1 MTDTKKEFHGVYSN
15 GTGFKLVV
23 LEGSEDESLAAPE
36 SDVPCLGSWH
46 HGVDGSDFDC
56 DYNID
61 FGCDECVVNGGDR
74 DPRQESAD
82 QDIVEDFE
90 RGVGPLRV
98 GVDLVAL
105 HLGYVIPTRPPFA
118 CLEANGL
125 HGEWCLENVRGIDGE
140 ERSHDFTGICR
151 PEFLN
156 PVAALREILAE
167 PPFCDMEKFKVIAAQ
182 IAPVKSETKSPEVKP
197 CP

>member
-1 MTDTKKEFHGVYSN
+1 MKLEFK
-15 GTGFKLVV
+15 TIT
-23 LEGSEDESLAAPE
+23 LEGAKDESPAAPK

-46 HGVDGSDFDC
+46 HGIDGDDFEC
-56 DYNID
+56 DYFPA
-61 FGCDECVVNGGDR
+61 FGCEECVVNGGDR

-82 QDIVEDFE
+82 ASIIEDFE
-90 RGVGPLRV
+90 RGVGPLLE
-98 GVDLVAL
+98 GVRLVAL
-105 HLGYVIPTRPPFA
+105 HLGYVIPTQPPFA

-140 ERSHDFTGICR
+140 ERAHDFTGICR

-156 PVAALREILAE
+156 PVAALRAILAE
-167 PPFCDMEKFKVIAAQ
+167 PPFCELEKFKVIAAQ
-182 IAPVKSETKSPEVKP
+182 IAFVKSPGVKP